1 MNQPVFASLLPVVFL
16 IGAGVLARRRG
27 WISAQGVKELS
38 NLAFLLLAPALLF
51 RTMAT
56 VRLEQMELRP
66 IATYFIG
73 AGIIFLVTLL
83 LRGLNRRAV
92 VLALAGTYSNAVM
105 IGIPLVGLAYGDAG
119 LVPLFTLVS
128 MHAVV
133 MLTLATV
140 LLELSVAREER
151 AAGLHA
157 QRSMAHTVA
166 LAVRNAIVHPV
177 PLPIIAGL
185 LFAQTGWTIP
195 PLVDKPMQ
203 LLGSSFGPLA
213 LVLVGA
219 TLASSRIGALWR
231 GALALAL
238 AKNLGHPVLVVV
250 AAWALGTGGLP
261 VAVMALTAALPIGA
275 NVFLFSQRYGVDEEL
290 ITAAVAVSTVL
301 AMATTWLVLWVT
313 GSMNVLP
320 PM

>member
-1 MNQPVFASLLPVVFL
+1 MDQPVFASLLPVVFL

-27 WISAQGVKELS
+27 WISGQGVKELS

-73 AGIIFLVTLL
+73 AGVIFAATLL

-105 IGIPLVGLAYGDAG
+105 IGIPLVGLAYGEAG
-119 LVPLFTLVS
+119 LVPLFTLIS

-133 MLTLATV
+133 MLTLSTV

-166 LAVRNAIVHPV
+166 LAVRNAIIHPV

-185 LFAQTGWTIP
+185 LFAQTGLVMPEGIDTSLKRPLPTFRNRRWRAFAATARSAIDP
-195 PLVDKPMQ
+195 PSTRKTSMNP
-203 LLGSSFGPLA
+203 SSSTSKKTAPEPIVSTRYL
-213 LVLVGA
+213 
-219 TLASSRIGALWR
+219 S
-231 GALALAL
+231 ALAPLTCVNERPADWGTFSKVIGPAL
-238 AKNLGHPVLVVV
+238 E
-250 AAWALGTGGLP
+250 
-261 VAVMALTAALPIGA
+261 
-275 NVFLFSQRYGVDEEL
+275 GVPL
-290 ITAAVAVSTVL
+290 
-301 AMATTWLVLWVT
+301 
-313 GSMNVLP
+313 
-320 PM
+320 